1 MSNEKTG
8 LKEKISDCA
17 LQLFKEQGY
26 KQVSIDQ
33 IVAAAGTSK
42 GGFYHYYS
50 SKDELLVEIWE
61 SLDDNFE
68 EWYLNTRDS
77 HNSIELLHLFN
88 KMVLRA
94 IECDME
100 FEQIFLLYSTQL
112 NFTDKTRLFRSSRK
126 YNQIITDIIRKGQN
140 CGEIRQEPSCREL
153 TKMYVTV
160 QRGIIYDWCLAG
172 GIYNLEEYG
181 AKIIRFYLQSY
192 KNDNPTQPDL
202 T

>member
-8 LKEKISDCA
+8 LKEKLSECA
-17 LQLFKEQGY
+17 LKLFKEFGY
-26 KQVSIDQ
+26 KHVSIDQ

-50 SKDELLVEIWE
+50 SKDELLAEVWE
-61 SLDDNFE
+61 SMDDNFE
-68 EWYLNTRDS
+68 EWYLNAKADHS
-77 HNSIELLHLFN
+77 SIELLYLFN
-88 KMVLRA
+88 KTVLRA

-112 NFTDKTRLFRSSRK
+112 NFTDKTRLFRNSRK
-126 YNQIITDIIRKGQN
+126 YNQIITDIIRNGQN
-140 CGEIRQEPSCREL
+140 CGEIRQDLSCREL

-160 QRGIIYDWCLAG
+160 QRGIVYDWCLAG

-181 AKIIRFYLQSY
+181 TKIIDFYLYSY
-192 KNDNPTQPDL
+192 KNDAHNKADPA
-202 T
+202 